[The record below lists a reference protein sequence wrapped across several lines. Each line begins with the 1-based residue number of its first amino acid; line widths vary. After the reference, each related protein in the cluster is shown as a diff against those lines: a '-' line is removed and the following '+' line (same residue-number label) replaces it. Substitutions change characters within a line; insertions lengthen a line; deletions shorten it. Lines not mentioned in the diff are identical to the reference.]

1 MISTLGLHQGL
12 SSCAAAQVQLKQ
24 DGSYDVRLVKLSL
37 HKKLIKIE
45 AKKRYS
51 GTSAKINDLVLD
63 SPLAVTLT
71 GKGVLIKKTARLEDA
86 SAKSLQHLFPALKL
100 EEFYVQHFAAGI
112 NSFVAIVRREIA
124 DAVMAVFKK
133 QGAEVLM
140 LSLGPFVVDQ
150 VIPQLNAYGDS
161 LKFDGH
167 ELVLNE
173 TKEWM
178 EYSYS
183 EGIAANFPLKID
195 IETIPGE
202 YLLAY
207 ATAFQLI
214 LHDKLDLIEVV
225 SDELQQRFSAL
236 LAGMKFKR
244 NGTAM
249 VFFFFILLM
258 VNFLVLSSY
267 NSGNDR
273 LMSKAGK
280 QSYIFENRAK
290 LEQEVK
296 EKELLVKKLGW
307 NKGYRYAFL
316 CDQIGTT
323 MPKDITLDELQ
334 INPLN
339 RSGIGLIKDVP
350 LELGSIKIKGQ
361 TESVYAI
368 NGWMHELKQLSWVKD
383 VQLEKFTAD
392 DQLQVQ
398 VFTIL
403 LKY

>member
-1 MISTLGLHQGL
+1 MFSAFGLHQGL
-12 SSCAAAQVQLKQ
+12 DSCSGAQVHLKQ
-24 DGSYDVRLVKLSL
+24 DGSYDVRLLKLTL
-37 HKKLIKIE
+37 QKKRIKIE
-45 AKKRYS
+45 GKQRYS
-51 GTSAKINDLVLD
+51 GTSAKVNDLVLEG
-63 SPLAVTLT
+63 PLAVTLT

-100 EEFYVQHFAAGI
+100 EEFYVQHFPAGL
-112 NSFVAIVRREIA
+112 NSFVSIVRREIA

-150 VIPQLNAYGDS
+150 VIPQLNAYEDS

-173 TKEWM
+173 AKEWL
-178 EYSYS
+178 EYSYA
-183 EGIAANFPLKID
+183 EGLEAGYPLKID
-195 IETIPGE
+195 IETIPGA

-214 LHDKLDLIEVV
+214 LHDQLDLIEVV
-225 SDELQQRFSAL
+225 SEDIQQRLSAL
-236 LAGMKFKR
+236 LAGVKFKR

-267 NSGNDR
+267 NAGNET

-280 QSYIFENRAK
+280 QSYIFDNRAK

-296 EKELLVKKLGW
+296 DKELLVKKLGW
-307 NKGYRYAFL
+307 NKGYKYAFL
-316 CDQIGTT
+316 CDQIGATL
-323 MPKDITLDELQ
+323 PKDVVLDELQ
-334 INPLN
+334 INPLSAV
-339 RSGIGLIKDVP
+339 RAGLLKDAP
-350 LELGSIKIKGQ
+350 MELGSMKIKGQ
-361 TESVYAI
+361 AESVYAI
-368 NGWMHELKQLSWVKD
+368 NGWMYELKQRNWVKD

-392 DQLQVQ
+392 DQRQAQ